1 MAGMIKRAAIA
12 TLLMLAAG
20 QAMAERGLLDTLM
33 ARPPAA
39 ISEPAMSTLAL
50 EACLKLAASL
60 DRTGVKIAGQ
70 GARLERLNAEH
81 AALESQI
88 NAELDQLS
96 HYDAQQMA
104 AFQRRVARN
113 DDVEREL
120 RSDRAAHQKE
130 RKAHDEAIVSFERNC
145 GGRFRADDLVAVKAK
160 LGLN

>member
-60 DRTGVKIAGQ
+60 DRAGRTIADA
-70 GARLERLNAEH
+70 GAAIERL
-81 AALESQI
+81 AAQRLALRNQI

-104 AFQRRVARN
+104 AFQRRVAHS

-130 RKAHDEAIVSFERNC
+130 REAHDEAIVSFERNC
-145 GGRFRADDLVAVKAK
+145 GGRFHADDLVAVKAK